1 MADWRGLS
9 IRMPS
14 GMRTVSE
21 AAALI
26 LIAAVGRMD
35 GQTQERPLPIDG
47 MATQPQRTRTVVP
60 SYPSNAK
67 SGTVLLRVKIDPEGR
82 VNAVSVVRPLDGAT
96 DAAVTAVSQ
105 WEYTP
110 TLLNGE
116 PIWVAMTVSV
126 PSPWSE

>member
-1 MADWRGLS
+1 
-9 IRMPS
+9 
-14 GMRTVSE
+14 MRTVSTV
-21 AAALI
+21 AALI
-26 LIAAVGRMD
+26 LIAAVGWLD

-47 MATQPQRTRTVVP
+47 MATQPQRTRTVIP
-60 SYPSNAK
+60 SYPSSAK

-96 DAAVTAVSQ
+96 DAAVKAVSQ

-116 PIWVAMTVSV
+116 PIWVVMTVSV
-126 PSPWSE
+126 PNPWSE